1 MLNYLRNVGN
11 MRDRDVEKII
21 TELTLKNRRL
31 MASREAEMKFR
42 DVAALEANSTYSID
56 EFLQKIFPFLL
67 DIMDAS
73 RGSIA
78 LRSQELFANGS
89 QFYIAT
95 QIGIP
100 EDNIETR
107 CIGLD
112 DGQYLRQA
120 VDLGKPMLITDI
132 NANYGNS
139 SIVVPFGWDGRHEGA
154 VCVSSKEK
162 YSQQDVQL
170 LSGCVKDIEILA
182 RQILEKGISQQIY
195 IACTEAK
202 DPYTALHS
210 VRVAEVSRLIAAEY
224 GMSFCQQSIFRTY
237 GALHDIGKIGIPD
250 AILFKR
256 GKLDNSEFEI
266 IKSHPLRGEQMLVKD
281 GHFSPY
287 GKAIVRNH
295 QEKLNGNGY
304 PDHLAGENIPEAAR
318 IAAVADAFDA
328 MNSERCYRARLDM
341 KEIIQRLEDE
351 KGQQFDPNILQVFLK
366 VLPSIVYTQARRND
380 SGILFHTP
388 FCEFAQ
394 HIPRN
399 EFAVGKKEDVKKLEN
414 YSPCPECC
422 E

>member
-1 MLNYLRNVGN
+1 

-107 CIGLD
+107 CIGSD
-112 DGQYLRQA
+112 DGQYLKQA

-182 RQILEKGISQQIY
+182 RQILEKERSKQIY

-256 GKLDNSEFEI
+256 GKLDNDEFKI
-266 IKSHPLRGEQMLVKD
+266 IRSHPLRGEQILVSD
-281 GHFSPY
+281 EGFSSS
-287 GKAIVRNH
+287 GKTIVRNH
-295 QEKLNGNGY
+295 QEKWNGNGY

-318 IAAVADAFDA
+318 IVIVADAFDA
-328 MNSERCYRARLDM
+328 MNSERCYRGRLDM

-351 KGQQFDPNILQVFLK
+351 KGQQFDPNILQVFLN
-366 VLPSIVYTQARRND
+366 VLPSIVYTQTPRDHR
-380 SGILFHTP
+380 GVLFHSP
-388 FCEFAQ
+388 FCKYAQ
-394 HIPRN
+394 HIPRS
-399 EFAVGKKEDVKKLEN
+399 EFVVGKKSDVERMEH
-414 YSPCPECC
+414 YSACPECC